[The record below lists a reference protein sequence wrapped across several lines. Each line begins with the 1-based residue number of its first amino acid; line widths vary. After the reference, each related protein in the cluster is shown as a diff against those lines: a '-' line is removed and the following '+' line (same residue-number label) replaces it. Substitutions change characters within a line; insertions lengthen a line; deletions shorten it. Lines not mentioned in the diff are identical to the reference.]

1 MASAGEVNPKTA
13 PREGWLQKD
22 KETQMNK
29 YLLALAL
36 LASLS
41 TETFAQHAGSDQD
54 EKDCVHDVKQF
65 CSKFTDQGDFAVL
78 ACLKDNRTRL
88 HQACRDVLIRHGQ

>member
-1 MASAGEVNPKTA
+1 MDQTA
-13 PREGWLQKD
+13 AKR

-29 YLLALAL
+29 FLLALAL

-41 TETFAQHAGSDQD
+41 TETFAQHDGTDQD
-54 EKDCVHDVKQF
+54 EKACIHDVERLCRKWM
-65 CSKFTDQGDFAVL
+65 DQGDFTIL

-88 HQACRDVLIRHGQ
+88 HPTCRDVLIRHGQ

>member
-1 MASAGEVNPKTA
+1 MPAK
-13 PREGWLQKD
+13 R

-41 TETFAQHAGSDQD
+41 TETFAQHAGTDQD

-88 HQACRDVLIRHGQ
+88 HPSCRDVLIRHGQ

>member
-1 MASAGEVNPKTA
+1 
-13 PREGWLQKD
+13 
-22 KETQMNK
+22 MNK

-41 TETFAQHAGSDQD
+41 TEAFAQHAGTDQD
-54 EKDCVHDVKQF
+54 EKDCVRDVKLF
-65 CSKFTDQGDFAVL
+65 CGKFTEQGDFAVL

-88 HQACRDVLIRHGQ
+88 RQACRDVLIRHGQ

>member
-1 MASAGEVNPKTA
+1 MTA
-13 PREGWLQKD
+13 KR

-41 TETFAQHAGSDQD
+41 TETFAQHAGTDQD
-54 EKDCVHDVKQF
+54 EKDCVRDVKQF

-88 HQACRDVLIRHGQ
+88 RKSRGDTPYDTGRVE

>member
-1 MASAGEVNPKTA
+1 MTA
-13 PREGWLQKD
+13 KRREA
-22 KETQMNK
+22 QMNK

-41 TETFAQHAGSDQD
+41 TETFAQHAGTDQD
-54 EKDCVHDVKQF
+54 EKDCVRDVKQF

-88 HQACRDVLIRHGQ
+88 HQSCRDVLIRHGQ

>member
-1 MASAGEVNPKTA
+1 VASAGKDNTKRHGAED
-13 PREGWLQKD
+13 GQKK

-54 EKDCVHDVKQF
+54 RR
-65 CSKFTDQGDFAVL
+65 L
-78 ACLKDNRTRL
+78 ASTMLSSSAASGWIK
-88 HQACRDVLIRHGQ
+88 AI